1 MTTSARFTA
10 TAAPL
15 VATADVAPAP
25 AAGFERIGTGTGI
38 GVLAEQAAGRM
49 ISRETDSRPPEGLG
63 AIDQLLRDRGAILER
78 IRGDVD
84 LVGLARAMLITI
96 AASAAIFGAALG
108 TYRGGVQILY
118 AAIKFPLLLLLTAAV
133 CAPALT
139 AFNSALDRPTSLRRD
154 LALVLSALG
163 LGSLLLVAQAP
174 IILLATMV
182 GVSYHT
188 LILLTFCCSAAS
200 GLASLILLARGVR
213 ATDGARATSAV
224 LALVMV
230 FSVVGA
236 QMAWTLRPYVVRPR
250 APEVPFVRS
259 VEGNLIESVSR
270 SFDSA
275 RGIYSRDHAP
285 LPGEEYP

>member
-1 MTTSARFTA
+1 MTTSAQLTA
-10 TAAPL
+10 VAAPL
-15 VATADVAPAP
+15 IATADIAEPAIV
-25 AAGFERIGTGTGI
+25 AAGFARVGTGTGI
-38 GVLAEQAAGRM
+38 DVSAESKPRSEAPA
-49 ISRETDSRPPEGLG
+49 PEGFA
-63 AIDQLLRDRGAILER
+63 AIDQLLRDRRAILDR
-78 IRGDVD
+78 IRDDID
-84 LVGLARAMLITI
+84 LAGLARAMLITI

-118 AAIKFPLLLLLTAAV
+118 AAVKFPLLLLLTAAV

-182 GVSYHT
+182 GVSYHS
-188 LILLTFCCSAAS
+188 LILLTFCCSAAA
-200 GLASLILLARGVR
+200 GLASLIHLARGVR
-213 ATDGARATSAV
+213 ATDATRATSAV
-224 LALVMV
+224 MALVIV

-250 APEVPFVRS
+250 APEVPFIRS
-259 VEGNLIESVSR
+259 VEGNLIESVDR

-275 RGIYSRDHAP
+275 RGIYTRDSAP
-285 LPGEEYP
+285 LPGEETP